1 VLQERGIAGI
11 TMGEIAE
18 RLGMTKGTLY
28 YYFEDKD
35 DLLYQCHM
43 RCLEV
48 SLRALRDEDL
58 PAGSGEIYG
67 LYLDPERTGRG
78 LGAALLAYAL
88 ADLRARDFGEIA
100 VWPFEE
106 NERAL
111 RLYERSGF
119 RRDGARREW
128 TQEGA
133 SAVEVRLR
141 LAPETGVDTGFT
153 PPRPPA

>member
-1 VLQERGIAGI
+1 MLLPAGFF
-11 TMGEIAE
+11 E
-18 RLGMTKGTLY
+18 RLDAAEASAWLEYLEATPP
-28 YYFEDKD
+28 EDRLW
-35 DLLYQCHM
+35 LLEADGSPAGFC
-43 RCLEV
+43 RTGP
-48 SLRALRDEDL
+48 ARDGDL

-78 LGAALLAYAL
+78 LGATLLAHAL
-88 ADLRARDFGEIA
+88 ADLRTRGFGEIA

-106 NERAL
+106 NERAF

-141 LAPETGVDTGFT
+141 LAPETGVDAGFT